1 MKQKTIRA
9 VLLGLFAAAA
19 LTFAG
24 CTAPAPA
31 PNPAS
36 AASAAVTPESA
47 VSESVP
53 ADPSGEIPAYSG
65 EPYTAINGNVP
76 DFSESDLSSAK
87 AFESYSPLD
96 SLGRCGP
103 AFACVGPE
111 TMPTEE
117 RGDISDIQPSG
128 WHSVSYDGVEG
139 GYLYNRCHL
148 IGYQLT
154 AENDNAENLITGT
167 RYLNIEGMLPF
178 ENLVAD
184 YIHETGGHVL
194 YRVTPVFAGGN
205 LVASGVRME
214 AESVEDRGES
224 VLFHVFCYNV
234 QPGIQIDYATGDS
247 AEIGAPASS
256 AAGSEADENE
266 TTYILN
272 TNSKKF
278 HRPSCSQ
285 VGRIQE
291 KNKETYTGT
300 RAELLAQGY
309 TPCGTCDP

>member
-65 EPYTAINGNVP
+65 EPYTAVNGNVP

-87 AFESYSPLD
+87 TFESYSPLD

-139 GYLYNRCHL
+139 GYL
-148 IGYQLT
+148 
-154 AENDNAENLITGT
+154 
-167 RYLNIEGMLPF
+167 
-178 ENLVAD
+178 V
-184 YIHETGGHVL
+184 
-194 YRVTPVFAGGN
+194 
-205 LVASGVRME
+205 
-214 AESVEDRGES
+214 
-224 VLFHVFCYNV
+224 
-234 QPGIQIDYATGDS
+234 
-247 AEIGAPASS
+247 
-256 AAGSEADENE
+256 
-266 TTYILN
+266 
-272 TNSKKF
+272 
-278 HRPSCSQ
+278 
-285 VGRIQE
+285 
-291 KNKETYTGT
+291 
-300 RAELLAQGY
+300 
-309 TPCGTCDP
+309 

>member
-1 MKQKTIRA
+1 M
-9 VLLGLFAAAA
+9 
-19 LTFAG
+19 
-24 CTAPAPA
+24 
-31 PNPAS
+31 
-36 AASAAVTPESA
+36 
-47 VSESVP
+47 
-53 ADPSGEIPAYSG
+53 
-65 EPYTAINGNVP
+65 P